1 MRSKYYQVT
10 FTSVPI
16 DALIRRHFLVDDG
29 SVLIRNVTT
38 SSDDYQ
44 TSHSHIC
51 YALFEKEESNTAST
65 ISNTDDV
72 EPVPER
78 GIVLGTGGA
87 IFGVNG
93 TTTTAT
99 DDAEVD
105 ARQEDT
111 GEVDSKYWDIDVL
124 DQHLSSSSSS
134 SSAHRSNDEQVGQ
147 YNICRI
153 RFEFKCS
160 IINDND
166 DEDDDSSSRKQLDFG
181 YVFASQEY
189 MDDNRGY
196 DAMTSYAHGN
206 DAFTVLLNGQNIAM
220 IPVVLNNDNNGVVSS
235 ISNGISVPVSVDS
248 INTKTNSEY
257 FINYKL
263 DGQIVSAN
271 GFTVELHPYYNYDHN
286 DDSYAAAAA
295 ATATTL
301 LLDEWNVIEFTI
313 SDVGDDN
320 INSWAFLS
328 ANSFSCRKVM
338 EDVTEGG
345 QTVDDDDD
353 DDDQERN
360 TTSSVRIPLLMALT
374 IAGLLGI
381 LGLALPILCLNFYN
395 KRLPSDE
402 RFFGWL
408 MKGW

>member
-1 MRSKYYQVT
+1 M
-10 FTSVPI
+10 
-16 DALIRRHFLVDDG
+16 
-29 SVLIRNVTT
+29 TT

-51 YALFEKEESNTAST
+51 YALFEKEESSAAST

-93 TTTTAT
+93 TTTAT
-99 DDAEVD
+99 DEAEVD

-111 GEVDSKYWDIDVL
+111 GEVDSKYWDIDIL
-124 DQHLSSSSSS
+124 DQHLSSSSSSSSS

-166 DEDDDSSSRKQLDFG
+166 DENDNNSSRKQLDFG

-196 DAMTSYAHGN
+196 DAMTSYSHGN
-206 DAFTVLLNGQNIAM
+206 DAFTVLLNGENIAM
-220 IPVVLNNDNNGVVSS
+220 IPVLTKQGNNGGVSKS
-235 ISNGISVPVSVDS
+235 GVSLPVSVDS

-257 FINYKL
+257 YISYKL

-271 GFTVELHPYYNYDHN
+271 GFTVELHPYYYN
-286 DDSYAAAAA
+286 DNNNNDSA
-295 ATATTL
+295 ATAKTTL

-345 QTVDDDDD
+345 QTVVVDG

-381 LGLALPILCLNFYN
+381 IGLALPVLCLTFYN

>member
-1 MRSKYYQVT
+1 MSVS

-16 DALIRRHFLVDDG
+16 DALIRQHFLIDDG

-44 TSHSHIC
+44 SSHSHIC
-51 YALFEKEESNTAST
+51 YALFEQKGSNSMSSST
-65 ISNTDDV
+65 ISNTVVV

-78 GIVLGTGGA
+78 GIVLGTAGA
-87 IFGVNG
+87 IFGANG
-93 TTTTAT
+93 TAIMT
-99 DDAEVD
+99 DEEID

-111 GEVDSKYWDIDVL
+111 GEVDSSYWDIDIL
-124 DQHLSSSSSS
+124 DQHLSSP
-134 SSAHRSNDEQVGQ
+134 RSNNDDVGQ

-153 RFEFKCS
+153 RFEFKCTTN
-160 IINDND
+160 NDND
-166 DEDDDSSSRKQLDFG
+166 DEDENDYNCRRKLDFK

-196 DAMTSYAHGN
+196 DASTSYAYGN

-220 IPVVLNNDNNGVVSS
+220 IPVLNNENNGVVSN
-235 ISNGISVPVSVDS
+235 NGVSVPVSVDS
-248 INTKTNSEY
+248 INPKTNSEY
-257 FINYKL
+257 YINHKL

-271 GFTVELHPYYNYDHN
+271 GFTVELHPYYNDANN
-286 DDSYAAAAA
+286 DSAA
-295 ATATTL
+295 ATTTL
-301 LLDEWNVIEFTI
+301 LPEEWNVIEFTI

-320 INSWAFLS
+320 INSWVFLS
-328 ANSFSCRKVM
+328 ANSFSCKKVKD
-338 EDVTEGG
+338 ETEE
-345 QTVDDDDD
+345 QTVVDDV
-353 DDDQERN
+353 DDQERN

-381 LGLALPILCLNFYN
+381 FGLALPVLCLNFYN

-408 MKGW
+408 VKGW

>member
-1 MRSKYYQVT
+1 MCVPSLSYLVAHVVPRLSLLLFLNNAMKCQVT
-10 FTSVPI
+10 FTSLPI
-16 DALIRRHFLVDDG
+16 DALIRQHLIIDDG
-29 SVLIRNVTT
+29 SVIIRNVTT
-38 SSDDYQ
+38 LSDDYQ

-51 YALFEKEESNTAST
+51 YALFEKTESNTAASGVSV
-65 ISNTDDV
+65 SNTV

-87 IFGVNG
+87 IFGANG
-93 TTTTAT
+93 TTPENEE
-99 DDAEVD
+99 EVD

-111 GEVDSKYWDIDVL
+111 GEVDSKYWDTDVL
-124 DQHLSSSSSS
+124 DQHLSSP
-134 SSAHRSNDEQVGQ
+134 RSNDYVGQ
-147 YNICRI
+147 YNICRL

-160 IINDND
+160 INDND
-166 DEDDDSSSRKQLDFG
+166 KDYYSSRKLDFG

-189 MDDNRGY
+189 RDEDRGY
-196 DAMTSYAHGN
+196 DATTSNAYGN

-220 IPVVLNNDNNGVVSS
+220 IPVLNNDNNGRAH
-235 ISNGISVPVSVDS
+235 SNGVSVPVSVDS
-248 INTKTNSEY
+248 INPKTNSEY
-257 FINYKL
+257 YINYNL

-271 GFTVELHPYYNYDHN
+271 GFTMELHPHDGDNS
-286 DDSYAAAAA
+286 DSA
-295 ATATTL
+295 ATTL
-301 LLDEWNVIEFTI
+301 LSDEWNVIEFTI

-328 ANSFSCRKVM
+328 ANSFSCKKV
-338 EDVTEGG
+338 EDGTEG

-353 DDDQERN
+353 YQERN

-381 LGLALPILCLNFYN
+381 IGLALPVLCLNFYI
-395 KRLPSDE
+395 KRLPSDK

-408 MKGW
+408 VKGW